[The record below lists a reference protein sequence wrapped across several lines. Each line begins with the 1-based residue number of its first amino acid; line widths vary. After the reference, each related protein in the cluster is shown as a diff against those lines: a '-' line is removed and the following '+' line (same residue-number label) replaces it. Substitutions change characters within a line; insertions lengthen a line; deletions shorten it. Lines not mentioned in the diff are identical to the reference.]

1 MALDENIELVRNL
14 RKTGDHLARL
24 TGYMAIGVQP
34 SRENLLNAQRWY
46 YEASAEVEPVLQA
59 IEADKASNR
68 VRQAFRG

>member
-1 MALDENIELVRNL
+1 MALDENIDLVRNL
-14 RKTGDHLARL
+14 QMTGAHLARL

-34 SRENLLNAQRWY
+34 SRENLLNAQRWFHA
-46 YEASAEVEPVLQA
+46 ASAEVEPVLQA